1 MSYQV
6 RFTDT
11 TKTPLTVDDQTIN
24 SEKSLKFVDFDD
36 NIIDKSNEQQED
48 NLNQLKTDPK
58 DIFQKRQVLYF
69 FLLVLSFV

>member
-24 SEKSLKFVDFDD
+24 SEKSLKFVGKCLKR
-36 NIIDKSNEQQED
+36 IIENE
-48 NLNQLKTDPK
+48 
-58 DIFQKRQVLYF
+58 IMGVLPLSAFILTIHKF
-69 FLLVLSFV
+69 F